1 MRALASLDIEADSR
15 EEAIGK
21 AVPRECVSSVE
32 GFLKDVMAREAISS
46 TDVGNGIAIPHARSR
61 SVRESFVSFVRLRT
75 DVGGVRYFFL
85 LGAKEDE
92 EREYMRMLTRVARAL
107 LVDSF
112 VEKLG
117 SIKSASEFERA
128 LELAMEAVAD
138 E

>member
-1 MRALASLDIEADSR
+1 MRALAGLDVEADSR
-15 EEAIGK
+15 EEAIRK

-75 DVGGVRYFFL
+75 DAGGIRYLFL
-85 LGAKEDE
+85 MGAKENE
-92 EREYMRMLTRVARAL
+92 ESDYMRIMTRVARAL

-117 SIKSASEFERA
+117 SIKSASEFERE